1 MTTPRPVLLATF
13 SGLGLLDLAFAEVFP
28 EASIVRAPD
37 VIYGSLHDIRT
48 WHAPSGVFHGVIGG
62 PPCQLWSRM
71 KYINPQAGQKHGNL
85 IPEFERICHEAQPDW
100 WLMENVPQA
109 PEPSVAGYVTRSL
122 VLNNRWC
129 QSEDGDGIGAEQNR
143 TRRFS
148 FGTRDGRALSVEL
161 AVFEAP
167 LREYA
172 VTSSARPVPVALIR
186 DGKGGHRTKTA
197 FRAPTVLSG
206 HGAAPGQRDALRGRM
221 PGAVGAGHTGFPDSP
236 KYSIAEM
243 CRLQGIPSDFA
254 DEVPLTAHGKRKLIG
269 NGVPRFTGRV
279 VAEAVRR
286 ALWPAGP
293 VA

>member
-1 MTTPRPVLLATF
+1 MNRPVILATF
-13 SGLGLLDLAFAEVFP
+13 SGLGLLDLAFSEVFP

-48 WHAPSGVFHGVIGG
+48 WHAPHAWGVLGG
-62 PPCQLWSRM
+62 PPCQIWSRM
-71 KYINPQAGQKHGNL
+71 KYINPLAGQKHGNL
-85 IPEFERICHEAQPDW
+85 IPEFERICAEASPDW

-109 PEPSVAGYVTRSL
+109 PEPKVPGYVTRSL

-129 QSEDGDGIGAEQNR
+129 QSDDGMGAEQNR

-161 AVFEAP
+161 AAFEAP

-172 VTSSARPVPVALIR
+172 VTSSARPGPVALIR

-197 FRAPTVLSG
+197 LRAPTVLSG

-221 PGAVGAGHTGFPDSP
+221 PGADCAGHTGFPDSP
-236 KYSIAEM
+236 EYSIAEM
-243 CRLQGIPSDFA
+243 CRLQGIPSNFA

-269 NGVPRFTGRV
+269 NGVPVFTGR
-279 VAEAVRR
+279 AIAQAVRR
-286 ALWPAGP
+286 ALCP
-293 VA
+293 VESSA